1 MGRSGTYIALDYLIQ
16 QAKSEGMVDPF
27 QCVKEMRARRP
38 AMIQTEVKLRTV
50 FVIKLSSTCLK
61 QFQYCR
67 RLYSQIIDFVQVQ
80 YIFAKSKFL
89 HKCKNSRVWL
99 IM

>member
-50 FVIKLSSTCLK
+50 FVIKLSSSWLK
-61 QFQYCR
+61 QFQYC
-67 RLYSQIIDFVQVQ
+67 IIII
-80 YIFAKSKFL
+80 Y
-89 HKCKNSRVWL
+89 NYY
-99 IM
+99 